1 MNNNEPKID
10 EILDTM
16 KNRTNP
22 EQDCKSTE
30 QFKADFFAKVKSEEK
45 PEEKKSAP
53 RFMRFVWA
61 TAAAVA
67 VCCGLV
73 IAYQQEQTQEA
84 QNAAVPLTTDTN
96 IDKKGEP
103 KVASAQNAAPKQ
115 EKTVALAENAV
126 AEDGAS
132 EHSLPPEPVVMQY
145 SLPAKGGAVM
155 ATGFRGEVKR
165 KARIGMKSPAYYS
178 VSDRIPAP
186 SVNFNTEE
194 YKSLTEN
201 GFTATTVSP
210 LSTFGADVDTATY
223 TNVRRFLL
231 QQNTLP
237 PKDAVRTE
245 EFLNYFTYNYKAP
258 QGDADFHVN
267 FESMDAPWSPDRKL
281 LLVGVQAKD
290 VETKDLPPSNFVF
303 LIDNSG
309 SMFSVFPMVIE
320 AMNTLADQLREN
332 DRISIVTYGGGVSTL
347 MDGGSGAD
355 KEAVK
360 KKISSLCSGGYT
372 PGGAGIVEAY
382 KLAHKH
388 FIKGGNN
395 RIVLI
400 TDGDFNVGVSSESEL
415 VTMVEKER
423 QSAIYLS
430 AFGVGSGNYK
440 DSKLKMLANKGNGNY
455 FYLDNVREAKRVMT
469 NEMTGKMFTLAKD
482 VKFQIEFNPAKVA
495 AYRLVGYELRKLAA
509 RDFNDDTKDAG
520 EVGVGH
526 QVTAVYELIM
536 ADAPADVKKKYL
548 GSVDDLKY
556 QKKTENTGSE
566 DILTFKLRY
575 QKPEGKDPSRLLTFD
590 LKTLPETTD
599 NIRWAA
605 AVTEFSLLLRNSE
618 HKGNANYKDLRARA
632 QKALGTDPDGKR
644 AEFLTLVKAAEDL
657 PQK

>member
-22 EQDCKSTE
+22 QQDYKSTE

-45 PEEKKSAP
+45 PEVKKSAP
-53 RFMRFVWA
+53 RFMRFIWA
-61 TAAAVA
+61 TAAAVTL
-67 VCCGLV
+67 CCGLV
-73 IAYQQEQTQEA
+73 IAYQQEQTQET
-84 QNAAVPLTTDTN
+84 QRTGITLTKDMPESVQP
-96 IDKKGEP
+96 IKSKP
-103 KVASAQNAAPKQ
+103 K
-115 EKTVALAENAV
+115 KTVALAENAV
-126 AEDGAS
+126 TEDGAS
-132 EHSLPPEPVVMQY
+132 AHSLPPEPVVMEC
-145 SLPAKGGAVM
+145 SLPAVGGAVM
-155 ATGFRGEVKR
+155 ATGVKR
-165 KARIGMKSPAYYS
+165 KERKVMNSPAYYS

-245 EFLNYFTYNYKAP
+245 EFLNYFSYNYKAP

-332 DRISIVTYGGGVSTL
+332 DRISLVTYGGGVSTL
-347 MDGGSGAD
+347 MDGGSGAN
-355 KEAVK
+355 KEDVK

-455 FYLDNVREAKRVMT
+455 FYLDNAREAKRVMT

-556 QKKTENTGSE
+556 QKKTESTGSG

-618 HKGNANYKDLRARA
+618 HKGNANYKDLRTRA
-632 QKALGTDPDGKR
+632 QKVLGTDPDGKR

-657 PQK
+657 QRN

>member
-1 MNNNEPKID
+1 MNNNKPEID

-22 EQDCKSTE
+22 QQDCKSTE

-73 IAYQQEQTQEA
+73 IAYQQEQTQET
-84 QNAAVPLTTDTN
+84 QRTGITLTKDT
-96 IDKKGEP
+96 P
-103 KVASAQNAAPKQ
+103 KSVQTIESKQ

-126 AEDGAS
+126 VEDGAS
-132 EHSLPPEPVVMQY
+132 EHSLPPEPVVMQCYY
-145 SLPAKGGAVM
+145 SPPAKGRAVV
-155 ATGFRGEVKR
+155 ATGSKRKER
-165 KARIGMKSPAYYS
+165 KARVGMNYS

-309 SMFSVFPMVIE
+309 SMFSVFPMVID

-332 DRISIVTYGGGVSTL
+332 DRISLVTYGGGVSTL

-415 VTMVEKER
+415 VAMVEKER

-556 QKKTENTGSE
+556 QKKTESTGSG

-590 LKTLPETTD
+590 LKTLPEATD
-599 NIRWAA
+599 NIRWAS

>member
-1 MNNNEPKID
+1 MNNNKPEID
-10 EILDTM
+10 ELLDTM

-22 EQDCKSTE
+22 EQDFKSTE

-45 PEEKKSAP
+45 PEKKKSAP

-84 QNAAVPLTTDTN
+84 QNAVVPLTTDTN

-115 EKTVALAENAV
+115 EKTVALTENAV
-126 AEDGAS
+126 VEDGAS
-132 EHSLPPEPVVMQY
+132 EHSLPPEPVGLMAAPVK
-145 SLPAKGGAVM
+145 ARR
-155 ATGFRGEVKR
+155 ATGFRGEVKA
-165 KARIGMKSPAYYS
+165 KARVGMKSPAYYS

-332 DRISIVTYGGGVSTL
+332 DRISLVTYGGGVSTL

-360 KKISSLCSGGYT
+360 KKISALCSGGYT

-415 VTMVEKER
+415 VSMVEKER

-469 NEMTGKMFTLAKD
+469 NEMTGKMFTLARD

-556 QKKTENTGSE
+556 QKKTESTGSG

-590 LKTLPETTD
+590 LKTLPEATD

>member
-10 EILDTM
+10 ELLDTM

-22 EQDCKSTE
+22 QQDFKSTE

-45 PEEKKSAP
+45 PEKKKSAP
-53 RFMRFVWA
+53 RFLRFVWA

-96 IDKKGEP
+96 IDKKEEP

-126 AEDGAS
+126 VEDGALAY
-132 EHSLPPEPVVMQY
+132 SLPPERVVMQN
-145 SLPAKGGAVM
+145 SPGRKSKSRAAMASGGRRV
-155 ATGFRGEVKR
+155 GEVKMSR
-165 KARIGMKSPAYYS
+165 
-178 VSDRIPAP
+178 DCLPAP
-186 SVNFNTEE
+186 AVTFNTEE

-231 QQNTLP
+231 LQNILP

-245 EFLNYFTYNYKAP
+245 EFLNYFSYNYKAP

-526 QVTAVYELIM
+526 QVTAVYELVM

-556 QKKTENTGSE
+556 QKKTESTGSG

-590 LKTLPETTD
+590 LKTLPEATD

>member
-10 EILDTM
+10 ELLDTM

-22 EQDCKSTE
+22 EQGFKSTE

-45 PEEKKSAP
+45 PEKKKSAP

-61 TAAAVA
+61 TAAAVTL
-67 VCCGLV
+67 CCGLV
-73 IAYQQEQTQEA
+73 IAYQQEQTQETQSA
-84 QNAAVPLTTDTN
+84 GITLTKDTQ
-96 IDKKGEP
+96 E
-103 KVASAQNAAPKQ
+103 SAQIVESKQ
-115 EKTVALAENAV
+115 EKIVVLAEYAV

-132 EHSLPPEPVVMQY
+132 EHSLPPEPVVTQY
-145 SLPAKGGAVM
+145 SSPAMGWAVM
-155 ATGFRGEVKR
+155 ATEFKGGR
-165 KARIGMKSPAYYS
+165 KAKARVGMNRAAYYS

-186 SVNFNTEE
+186 AVNFNTEE

-201 GFTATTVSP
+201 GFTATAVSP

-267 FESMDAPWSPDRKL
+267 FESMDVPWSPDRKL

-320 AMNTLADQLREN
+320 AMSTLADQLREN

-360 KKISSLCSGGYT
+360 KKISALCSGGYT

-415 VTMVEKER
+415 VSMVEKER

-526 QVTAVYELIM
+526 QVTAVYELVM

-556 QKKTENTGSE
+556 QKKTESTGSG
-566 DILTFKLRY
+566 DILIFKLRY
-575 QKPEGKDPSRLLTFD
+575 QKKDSSHLLAFD
-590 LKTLPETTD
+590 LRSLPETTD

-618 HKGNANYKDLRARA
+618 HKGNANYKDLRIRA
-632 QKALGTDPDGKR
+632 QKALGSDPDGKR

>member
-22 EQDCKSTE
+22 EQGFKSTE

-84 QNAAVPLTTDTN
+84 QNAVVPLTTDTN
-96 IDKKGEP
+96 ANAVRMNAGE
-103 KVASAQNAAPKQ
+103 VEVQ
-115 EKTVALAENAV
+115 TVATDQKKAV
-126 AEDGAS
+126 VLTESIEVEDGALGY
-132 EHSLPPEPVVMQY
+132 SLPPERVVMQN
-145 SLPAKGGAVM
+145 SPERKSKSRVGTASGG
-155 ATGFRGEVKR
+155 RGVKV
-165 KARIGMKSPAYYS
+165 GMNSPAYYS

-231 QQNTLP
+231 QQNILP

-415 VTMVEKER
+415 VAMVEKER

-469 NEMTGKMFTLAKD
+469 NEMTGKMFTLARD

-495 AYRLVGYELRKLAA
+495 AYRLVGYELRTLAA

-556 QKKTENTGSE
+556 QKKTESTGSE

-590 LKTLPETTD
+590 LKTLPEATD

>member
-1 MNNNEPKID
+1 MNNNETKID
-10 EILDTM
+10 ELLDTM

-22 EQDCKSTE
+22 QQDFKSTE

-53 RFMRFVWA
+53 RFLRFVWA

-73 IAYQQEQTQEA
+73 IAFQQEQTQEA

-96 IDKKGEP
+96 IDKKEEP

-115 EKTVALAENAV
+115 EKTVAFAEIAV

-132 EHSLPPEPVVMQY
+132 AHSLPPEPLGMMVSAPVK
-145 SLPAKGGAVM
+145 ARR
-155 ATGFRGEVKR
+155 ATGFRGEVKA
-165 KARIGMKSPAYYS
+165 KARVGMKSPAYYS

-245 EFLNYFTYNYKAP
+245 EFLNYFSYNYKAP

-332 DRISIVTYGGGVSTL
+332 DRISLVTYGGGVSTL

-360 KKISSLCSGGYT
+360 KKISALCSGGYT

-415 VTMVEKER
+415 VAMVEKER

-526 QVTAVYELIM
+526 QVTAVYELVM

-556 QKKTENTGSE
+556 QKKTESTGSE

-590 LKTLPETTD
+590 LKTLPEMTD

-618 HKGNANYKDLRARA
+618 HKGNANYKDLRIRA